1 MQQSKRT
8 PKVIKTTFGVYFSS
22 ITKTIAVFLLEPA
35 KKHAKF
41 A

>member
-1 MQQSKRT
+1 MNAESDE
-8 PKVIKTTFGVYFSS
+8 TTFGVYFSS